1 MDRTFHYRISW
12 LNIVSIIVVA
22 AAMLYFLWHRST
34 ACIIVGFILLFITL
48 LMIERIIHTEY
59 TLTSDGL
66 LYIKRGRLSRTII
79 IRIEDIITFRLVKSN
94 SLTLRFIL
102 IEYGVGQQ
110 IAVQPV
116 NEPAFLEE
124 IRKRHPKLQ
133 NRKTSK

>member
-34 ACIIVGFILLFITL
+34 VCIIVGFILLFITL

-59 TLTSDGL
+59 VLTSDGL

-79 IRIEDIITFRLVKSN
+79 IRIEDIVTFRLVKSN
-94 SLTLRFIL
+94 ILTLRFIL

-133 NRKTSK
+133 NKKSK